1 MAISAC
7 RLMDTIE
14 ASHSVTFV
22 LPVRALNGVC
32 EKKKIQKTVVD
43 SPTSIVLVKSDCTRL
58 QKSVHWRIMH
68 GHDKVTSV

>member
-22 LPVRALNGVC
+22 LPVRTLNGVC
-32 EKKKIQKTVVD
+32 EKKKIRRQLLTLLHRSFWLSLIACVYK
-43 SPTSIVLVKSDCTRL
+43 SPYI
-58 QKSVHWRIMH
+58 
-68 GHDKVTSV
+68 GE

>member
-1 MAISAC
+1 MAISAS

-32 EKKKIQKTVVD
+32 EKKIQKTVVD
-43 SPTSIVLVKSDCTRL
+43 SPTSIVLVKSDYKRL
-58 QKSVHWRIMH
+58 QTSVHWRIMH

>member
-22 LPVRALNGVC
+22 LPVRALNLVC
-32 EKKKIQKTVVD
+32 EKKIQKTVVD

-58 QKSVHWRIMH
+58 QKSVHWR
-68 GHDKVTSV
+68 

>member
-22 LPVRALNGVC
+22 LPVRTLNGVC
-32 EKKKIQKTVVD
+32 EKKKKSED
-43 SPTSIVLVKSDCTRL
+43 SC
-58 QKSVHWRIMH
+58 
-68 GHDKVTSV
+68 

>member
-14 ASHSVTFV
+14 ASHSVTCV

-32 EKKKIQKTVVD
+32 EKRKSED
-43 SPTSIVLVKSDCTRL
+43 SC
-58 QKSVHWRIMH
+58 
-68 GHDKVTSV
+68 

>member
-22 LPVRALNGVC
+22 LPVRTLNGVC
-32 EKKKIQKTVVD
+32 EKKKSED
-43 SPTSIVLVKSDCTRL
+43 SCWLSYIDRS
-58 QKSVHWRIMH
+58 
-68 GHDKVTSV
+68 G

>member
-32 EKKKIQKTVVD
+32 EKKIQNTVVD

-58 QKSVHWRIMH
+58 QKSVHWR
-68 GHDKVTSV
+68 